1 MKLSLV
7 ILIVIFIAIVYIYTF
22 IRWRKNKRSL
32 SESKIGFINKSDRI
46 TSKDDDSDEEGLNKD
61 GPIDFISREDLVK
74 EVQNEVHKN
83 ERSSVNPRIKELKF

>member
-7 ILIVIFIAIVYIYTF
+7 ILIVIFIAIVYIYTL
-22 IRWRKNKRSL
+22 IRWRKNKKSL
-32 SESKIGFINKSDRI
+32 TESKIGFINKSNRI
-46 TSKDDDSDEEGLNKD
+46 TSKDDDPEEDGINRD

-83 ERSSVNPRIKELKF
+83 DRSLVNPRIKELKF